1 MCDIYL
7 YLYLLRPEKILYDIV
22 VKKSCMIS
30 LSNNIMVPRVPERE
44 SHEGAQHRLV
54 VMINMGMIGSQHIE
68 AIEAHV
74 VVCTILYILYLIIDW
89 WYKEEKY
96 YELKTSEHQD
106 F

>member
-22 VKKSCMIS
+22 VKKI
-30 LSNNIMVPRVPERE
+30 LYDIFNNNIMVPRVPERE
-44 SHEGAQHRLV
+44 SREGAQHRLV

-74 VVCTILYILYLIIDW
+74 VVCTILYIL
-89 WYKEEKY
+89 
-96 YELKTSEHQD
+96 
-106 F
+106 